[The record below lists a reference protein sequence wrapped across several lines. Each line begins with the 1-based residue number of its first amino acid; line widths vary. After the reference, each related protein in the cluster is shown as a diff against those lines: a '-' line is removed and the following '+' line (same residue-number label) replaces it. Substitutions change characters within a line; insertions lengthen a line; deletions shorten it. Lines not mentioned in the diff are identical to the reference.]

1 MQVICPDG
9 TVCLN
14 RKCCPTRPDRRLWAC
29 CSLKFG
35 PYAVCCNDFRMCCP
49 RGFTCITSMGV
60 CRRAINSSVLRV
72 QAILLVNSTEKRC
85 RDGTAGMDPK
95 VNRIIPSQQAET
107 AFKRSGL
114 IDTSSDVF
122 PSDEKHQCPDG
133 TTICEL
139 SSGIYGCCPI
149 ENTR

>member
-1 MQVICPDG
+1 MICPDG

-14 RKCCPTRPDRRLWAC
+14 RRCCPTRPDRRLWAC
-29 CSLKFG
+29 CERYG
-35 PYAVCCNDFRMCCP
+35 PNAVCCNDFKTCCP
-49 RGFTCITSMGV
+49 QGYICLTSLRLCQRPV
-60 CRRAINSSVLRV
+60 YSSALRV
-72 QAILLVNSTEKRC
+72 QAIPLVNSTEKRC

-95 VNRIIPSQQAET
+95 VSRIIPSQQAET

-122 PSDEKHQCPDG
+122 EKYQCPDG

-139 SSGIYGCCPI
+139 SPGIYGCCPI

>member
-1 MQVICPDG
+1 
-9 TVCLN
+9 
-14 RKCCPTRPDRRLWAC
+14 
-29 CSLKFG
+29 
-35 PYAVCCNDFRMCCP
+35 
-49 RGFTCITSMGV
+49 MGV